1 MKLKFNS
8 KRLYTTNSV
17 KYLNIKIDENLN
29 WHEQIK
35 NVAAKLN
42 RANTMLS
49 KVRNFVYKKTLKS
62 IYHTIFE
69 SHLFYSCIVWAQN
82 IKGTSTDI

>member
-1 MKLKFNS
+1 
-8 KRLYTTNSV
+8 
-17 KYLNIKIDENLN
+17 
-29 WHEQIK
+29 
-35 NVAAKLN
+35 
-42 RANTMLS
+42 MLS
-49 KVRNFVYKKTLKS
+49 KVRRFVHKKTLKS